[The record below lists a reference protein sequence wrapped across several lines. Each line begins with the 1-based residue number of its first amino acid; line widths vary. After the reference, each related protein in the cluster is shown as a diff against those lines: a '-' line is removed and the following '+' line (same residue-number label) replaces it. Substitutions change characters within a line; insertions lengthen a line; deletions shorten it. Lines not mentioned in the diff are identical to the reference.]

1 MKSQAMKPPVDAEM
15 LKQYFCFVE
24 LTPEEAREVAGMLGT
39 IDLESGETLFRQ
51 GDACTA
57 VYLVISGEVEIR
69 IESPGQS
76 PHSLVTLGPGAIL
89 GEMGPLIDEPRGAT
103 SVAVTDTH
111 LAALP
116 IGTLDAGLERGDR
129 WATKFLMAT
138 AKVLAQ
144 RLAALNKETI
154 SIMAQ
159 LEKSKSSIKP
169 PVEDELERLRR
180 RLLAEWTF

>member
-15 LKQYFCFVE
+15 LKQYFCFVD

-51 GDACTA
+51 GDPCTA

-89 GEMGPLIDEPRGAT
+89 GEMGPLTDEPRGAT

-111 LAALP
+111 LAELP
-116 IGTLDAGLERGDR
+116 TGALDAGLERGDR

-154 SIMAQ
+154 SIVAQ
-159 LEKSKSSIKP
+159 LEKSRSPTKP
-169 PVEDELERLRR
+169 PFEDELERLRR
-180 RLLAEWTF
+180 RLLTEWTF

>member
-1 MKSQAMKPPVDAEM
+1 MKSQAMKPAVDAEM

-24 LTPEEAREVAGMLGT
+24 LTPEEARDVAGLLGAIELQT
-39 IDLESGETLFRQ
+39 GETLFRQ

-57 VYLVISGEVEIR
+57 VYLLISGEVEIR

-76 PHSLVTLGPGAIL
+76 PHSLVTLGSGAIL

-111 LAALP
+111 LAVLP

-144 RLAALNKETI
+144 RLAALNKETL
-154 SIMAQ
+154 SIVAQ
-159 LEKSKSSIKP
+159 LEKSKASIKP

-180 RLLAEWTF
+180 RLLTEWTF